1 METFKFCFE
10 KAVKERIC
18 TGEQILINTAILP
31 SAETLG
37 LIEPL
42 LMMR

>member
-10 KAVKERIC
+10 KVVKERIC
-18 TGEQILINTAILP
+18 TSEQILINTAILP
-31 SAETLG
+31 NAQTLG
-37 LIEPL
+37 LIESL